1 MFDQAKNNNNN
12 NDNNNNNNNC
22 SVCWIQGMFKAVY
35 DLDPLDPQ
43 YLASCIR
50 IRIPQFGFLYTD
62 PQYLASCIQIHGSA
76 IFGFLYPD
84 TRIRNFWLP
93 VSGYTDPQYLA
104 SCNRIHGSAIFGF
117 LYPDPRIRIQGAKY
131 QPVTSYLAT
140 TNKKYFAL
148 KPQFWTIKKREIK
161 VK

>member
-1 MFDQAKNNNNN
+1 MAS
-12 NDNNNNNNNC
+12 C
-22 SVCWIQGMFKAVY
+22 IRIWIPQFGFLNTDPQYLAYCIRIHGSTIFGLLYTDPRIHNIWLPVY
-35 DLDPLDPQ
+35 KSTDPQ

-50 IRIPQFGFLYTD
+50 VQ
-62 PQYLASCIQIHGSA
+62 GSA

-84 TRIRNFWLP
+84 TRIHNIWLL

-104 SCNRIHGSAIFGF
+104 SCVRIHGSAISGF

-131 QPVTSYLAT
+131 QPVTSYLVT

-148 KPQFWTIKKREIK
+148 KPQFWTVKKERLK
-161 VK
+161 